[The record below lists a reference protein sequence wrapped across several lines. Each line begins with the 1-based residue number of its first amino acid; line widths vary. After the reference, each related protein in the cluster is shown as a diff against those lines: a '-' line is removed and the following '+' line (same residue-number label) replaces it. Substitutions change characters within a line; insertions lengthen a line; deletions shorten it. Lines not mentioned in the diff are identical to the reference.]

1 MKDIVVTSLPGK
13 WARKD
18 CLPSSVEPPTRRSG
32 SKHASILAFLRGE
45 KVKNTALLSVQKN
58 EGPFLLEFVAHHIA
72 IGFEDILIMT
82 NPSDDW
88 TNELADALAA
98 NGILRH
104 MCVSTPEGAKPQEFA
119 LSIARQTFD
128 LDSLEWLL
136 VLDGD
141 ELLNIHV
148 GNGFIDQFLARFDET
163 VDVVSINTACFGNH
177 PHETWSPGD
186 SSCRYLSRLS
196 SAHWRNAPSKSFIH
210 FPINF
215 VKFKPHG
222 PSGFKPDRQAKVAL
236 HGGLELVDL
245 SSDDPKFYSRLRFT
259 GASESVHSIAQINHY
274 IIRTYD
280 SFLIRAA
287 RGRGSLPSQ
296 AMNNRHTLDFF
307 LSYAKA
313 RFPDS
318 SIGKYRD
325 RKVAVTNRLLMD
337 HRVAYVH
344 QRAIERHREKTNSF
358 KSKGQDP
365 LISSRPL
372 GNRD

>member
-1 MKDIVVTSLPGK
+1 MEDIVVTNSPENWVCK
-13 WARKD
+13 
-18 CLPSSVEPPTRRSG
+18 CCQTSSVELLKRRSICK
-32 SKHASILAFLRGE
+32 SAAILEFRKGQN
-45 KVKNTALLSVQKN
+45 VKNTALLSVQKN

-72 IGFEDILIMT
+72 IGFENILLMT

-98 NGILRH
+98 NGIVRH
-104 MCVSTPEGAKPQEFA
+104 MCVSTPAGAKPQEFA
-119 LSIARQTFD
+119 LSIARQTFE
-128 LDSLEWLL
+128 LDGLEWLL

-148 GNGFIDQFLARFDET
+148 GNGFVDQFLARFDET

-177 PHETWSPGD
+177 PHEIWEPGD

-210 FPINF
+210 FPVNF
-215 VKFKPHG
+215 ANFKPHG
-222 PSGFKPDRQAKVAL
+222 PSGFRPDRHARVAL
-236 HGGLELVDL
+236 HGGLEFVDL
-245 SSDDPKFYSRLRFT
+245 SSADPKFYSRLRFT
-259 GASESVHSIAQINHY
+259 GASDNVHSIAQINHY

-296 AMNNRHTLDFF
+296 AINNRHTLDFF

-313 RFPDS
+313 RVPDT
-318 SIGKYRD
+318 SIGKYRE
-325 RKVAVTNRLLMD
+325 RQVAVRDRLLMD
-337 HRVAYVH
+337 HSVADMH
-344 QRAIERHREKTNSF
+344 QKALARHSEK
-358 KSKGQDP
+358 
-365 LISSRPL
+365 ISSLKSRL
-372 GNRD
+372 